1 MYSFLNLGLSTWKSI
16 TLASL
21 TSGSPSFN
29 ALCFIVSADKF
40 ASSSLNCS
48 DTAFLD
54 IPYVEGLTY
63 YIPNTFTPDGDLF
76 NQTFKPVFTS
86 GFDPNQFS
94 MKIFNRWGEIIFESR
109 NAQIGWDGTYG
120 INGNKVPE
128 GSYTYHITYKI
139 PNKDERRIVTGHVT
153 LLK

>member
-1 MYSFLNLGLSTWKSI
+1 M
-16 TLASL
+16 
-21 TSGSPSFN
+21 
-29 ALCFIVSADKF
+29 
-40 ASSSLNCS
+40 
-48 DTAFLD
+48 
-54 IPYVEGLTY
+54 
-63 YIPNTFTPDGDLF
+63 F

-94 MKIFNRWGEIIFESR
+94 MKIYNRWGEIIFESR
-109 NAQIGWDGTYG
+109 NSQIGWDGSFG

-128 GSYTYHITYKI
+128 GLYTYHITYKI

>member
-1 MYSFLNLGLSTWKSI
+1 MH
-16 TLASL
+16 
-21 TSGSPSFN
+21 
-29 ALCFIVSADKF
+29 
-40 ASSSLNCS
+40 
-48 DTAFLD
+48 DTAFIE
-54 IPYVEGLTY
+54 IPYVDGLTY

-109 NAQIGWDGTYG
+109 NSKIGWDGTYG

-153 LLK
+153 LLR